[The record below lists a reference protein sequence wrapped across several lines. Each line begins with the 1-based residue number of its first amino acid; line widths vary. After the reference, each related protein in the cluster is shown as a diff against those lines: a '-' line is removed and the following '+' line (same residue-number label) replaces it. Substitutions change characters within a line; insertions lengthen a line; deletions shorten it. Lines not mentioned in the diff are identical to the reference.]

1 MIFLACCLVVA
12 IAALAA
18 QSVIFIR
25 SLERDRHVQARER
38 NQLLQRIQD
47 PVSAVALHAQEEM
60 DADAPL
66 VRHHLDFDDDQDF
79 SNYRSEMEN

>member
-12 IAALAA
+12 IAALAL
-18 QSVIFIR
+18 QSMVFIR
-25 SLERDRHVQARER
+25 SLERDRQVQARER

-47 PVSAVALHAQEEM
+47 PVSAVALHAQEEP
-60 DADAPL
+60 DSPL
-66 VRHHLDFDDDQDF
+66 VRHHLDFDDDEDF

>member
-25 SLERDRHVQARER
+25 SLERDRDVQARER

-47 PVSAVALHAQEEM
+47 PVSAVAMYAQEEV
-60 DADAPL
+60 DAPL